1 MIRQLQRPSLVL
13 LILALPV
20 LVRLATWSKPAPQ
33 PVDLAAAAKGHEL
46 FEHVWTPNDPL
57 AASGDGLGP
66 VFNASSCLAC
76 HRQGGIGGSG
86 SRENN
91 VTAFTV
97 AALSGQP
104 ARQGVVHARATS
116 NIFQEAL
123 SHVHPN
129 LPAALPVPVST
140 APAPGSSMPGC
151 NLQTVVFPR
160 GVHVSQRK
168 TPALFGAKLIDDLDG
183 RVIIAQERLQRMKW
197 GLAPSAGEELPV
209 GRAFRTSGGRVGR
222 FGWKAQTGSLADFVQ
237 AACAN
242 ELGLGN
248 PGQEQ
253 PRSMA
258 QPLYEAPGLDLT
270 AEQCRQLTSFIESLS
285 RPVEKMPDDLN
296 AQVLAVAGKQIF
308 GKIGCADCHTPSLGS
323 IEGLYSDLLLHRMG
337 VELQGGGNYND
348 RPRPVPDDPDPD
360 SGTHPSE
367 WRTPP
372 LWGVAQ
378 SAPYLHDGRAATLRD
393 AILQHGG
400 QGAPAANRFNR
411 ASSSEQLQLVAF
423 LQTLQAP
430 QGDTK

>member
-1 MIRQLQRPSLVL
+1 MIRQLQRPSLVI

-20 LVRLATWSKPAPQ
+20 LVRLATWAKPAPP
-33 PVDLAAAAKGHEL
+33 PVDLEAAARGRAL
-46 FEHVWTPNDPL
+46 FEHVWTANDPL
-57 AASGDGLGP
+57 AVAGDGLGP
-66 VFNASSCLAC
+66 VFNADSCLAC
-76 HRQGGIGGSG
+76 HRQGGAGGSG

-97 AALSGQP
+97 AAMAGQP
-104 ARQGVVHARATS
+104 ARQGVVHARAT
-116 NIFQEAL
+116 NNAFQEAL

-129 LPAALPVPVST
+129 LPAALPVTTTQS
-140 APAPGSSMPGC
+140 PGSSMPGC

-168 TPALFGAKLIDDLDG
+168 TPALFGAKLIDDLDA
-183 RVIIAQERLQRMKW
+183 RVIIAQERRERTKW
-197 GLAPSAGEELPV
+197 GLAPAAGDELPV
-209 GRAFRTSGGRVGR
+209 GRAFRTSDGRVGR

-248 PGQEQ
+248 PGQAQ

-258 QPLYEAPGLDLT
+258 QPSYEAPGIDLT
-270 AEQCRQLTSFIESLS
+270 AEQCRQLASFIESLP
-285 RPVEKMPDDLN
+285 RPVETMPADLN
-296 AQVLAVAGKQIF
+296 AQVIAVGGKQLF
-308 GKIGCADCHTPSLGS
+308 GKMGCADCHTPNLGP
-323 IEGLYSDLLLHRMG
+323 IDGLYSDLLLHRMG

-348 RPRPVPDDPDPD
+348 RPRPVPDDPDPN

-378 SAPYLHDGRAATLRD
+378 SAPYLHDGRATTLRD
-393 AILQHGG
+393 AILLHGG
-400 QGAPAANRFNR
+400 QGAPAASRFKG

-430 QGDTK
+430 